1 MKNMRKIIFSGDSN
15 LPHAHL
21 ALLALTTLAV
31 AALGGCD
38 YTTPLV
44 TKPEIEIDQ
53 SLVGLWQSTKPGGP
67 ADKLLVLPLN
77 PREYLVSYP
86 AGKDDAM
93 FGRGCLWRGAG
104 LTLVQLDWFGT
115 ARAVLPEDRRTF
127 QFAAYTVAGGQL
139 SVRLLNA
146 DVVKNDV
153 QTPEEL
159 AKAIAAHQ
167 DDEALFREALLFKK
181 IKR

>member
-1 MKNMRKIIFSGDSN
+1 MFSGDASMRY
-15 LPHAHL
+15 LRMT
-21 ALLALTTLAV
+21 LLAVTTLAV

-44 TKPEIEIDQ
+44 ATPEIEIDQ
-53 SLVGLWQSTKPGGP
+53 ALVGLWQSTKPGGP

-115 ARAVLPEDRRTF
+115 ARAALPEDRRTF

-146 DVVKNDV
+146 DLVKNDV
-153 QTPEEL
+153 QTPDEL
-159 AKAIAAHQ
+159 AKAIAAHK
-167 DDEALFREALLFKK
+167 DDETLFREALLFKQ

>member
-1 MKNMRKIIFSGDSN
+1 MKNMSKSIFNSN
-15 LPHAHL
+15 SSLRDWRMT
-21 ALLALTTLAV
+21 LLALTTLAV

-44 TKPEIEIDQ
+44 ATPEIEIDQ
-53 SLVGLWQSTKPGGP
+53 ALVGLWQSTKPGEP
-67 ADKLLVLPLN
+67 ADKLLILPLN

-115 ARAVLPEDRRTF
+115 ARAALPEDRRTF

-146 DVVKNDV
+146 DLVKNDV
-153 QTPEEL
+153 QTPDEL
-159 AKAIAAHQ
+159 AKAIAAHKN
-167 DDEALFREALLFKK
+167 DAALFREALLFKQ